1 MRPPHS
7 PAAKRARAGTLIALL
22 ALLAWGCGSP
32 PAGSLASEAAPDTA
46 TPPYPDHTRLL
57 VVRDT
62 QGNERPVKTAADWE
76 IRRGHILAH
85 LQEVMGPLPGKER
98 RVAVDVRVTETH
110 RERGY
115 VRQKIS
121 FASEPGDR
129 VPAWLLI
136 PEGGDAKGGRPAVLC
151 LHQTIGIGK
160 DEPAGLGTN
169 PDLDYARELAERGYV
184 AIVPD
189 YPNFGEYH
197 RDVYA
202 MGYASASMKAI
213 WNNIRAVDVLTERR
227 DVDPQRIGVIG
238 HSLGGH
244 NAIFSAL
251 FEPRIKA
258 IVSSCGFN
266 AFPYYSR
273 GDIAGWSHNGYMP
286 RLRSRYQLDLHKV
299 PFDFPELI
307 GALAPRAFF
316 TNSPLHDS
324 NFEVEGV
331 RVCLAAAR
339 PVYSLLGTPDH
350 LQGVFPDAGHA
361 FPLASRQAAF
371 AFLDRSLNPKH

>member
-1 MRPPHS
+1 MPP
-7 PAAKRARAGTLIALL
+7 L
-22 ALLAWGCGSP
+22 
-32 PAGSLASEAAPDTA
+32 
-46 TPPYPDHTRLL
+46 YPDHARLL
-57 VVRDT
+57 VVRDP
-62 QGNERPVKTAADWE
+62 QGKERPVKTAADWK

-129 VPAWLLI
+129 VPAWLLV
-136 PEGGDAKGGRPAVLC
+136 PVGGNGDGKRWPAVLC
-151 LHQTIGIGK
+151 LHQTTPIGK

-169 PDLDYARELAERGYV
+169 PDLDYARELAERGYITI
-184 AIVPD
+184 APD
-189 YPNFGEYH
+189 YPNFGEYQ

-202 MGYASASMKAI
+202 LGYASASMKAI
-213 WNNIRAVDVLTERR
+213 WNNIRAVDVLTARP
-227 DVDPQRIGVIG
+227 DVDPARIGVIG

-244 NAIFSAL
+244 NAIFTAL

-266 AFPYYSR
+266 AFPNYFQ
-273 GDIAGWSHNGYMP
+273 GNITGWSHSGYMP
-286 RLRSRYQLDLHKV
+286 RLRTRYELDLHKV

-316 TNSPLHDS
+316 TNSPKHDT
-324 NFEVEGV
+324 NFAIEGV
-331 RVCLAAAR
+331 RVCLEAAQ
-339 PVYSLLGTPDH
+339 PVYALWVRADQ
-350 LQGVFPDAGHA
+350 LQAAFPDGGHA
-361 FPLASRQAAF
+361 FPPASRQAAF
-371 AFLDRSLNPKH
+371 AFLDLALSSSH